1 MKTVPPAGGDVRARG
16 CDGGGPFVER
26 QSRGNP
32 LVKWCMGDFK
42 VLVKQP
48 DNYPLQHNYQAS
60 RFITLPRGLLGL
72 IGMGDAGKKRDSE
85 SSEFSLNLP
94 K

>member
-1 MKTVPPAGGDVRARG
+1 MKTLPPAGGKVRTHASDRG
-16 CDGGGPFVER
+16 SLCKKGHPA
-26 QSRGNP
+26 
-32 LVKWCMGDFK
+32 VKRCVGYFK

-48 DNYPLQHNYQAS
+48 DNYSLRRNYQAS
-60 RFITLPRGLLGL
+60 RFITLPHGLLGL
-72 IGMGDAGKKRDSE
+72 IGMGDTGTTTDCE

>member
-1 MKTVPPAGGDVRARG
+1 MKALPPAGGKVRTHTSDRG
-16 CDGGGPFVER
+16 VP
-26 QSRGNP
+26 
-32 LVKWCMGDFK
+32 KWCIGDFK

-48 DNYPLQHNYQAS
+48 DNYSLQRNYQAS
-60 RFITLPRGLLGL
+60 HFITLPHGLLGL
-72 IGMGDAGKKRDSE
+72 IGMGDTGTTRDCE